1 MGPSLLW
8 TPLTLGADPDKG
20 KEFLGFFFSLL
31 LMMKNIYIFVN
42 FSGNNAQMLVKKKLS
57 KYNLIWMLDMI
68 SLNYGSVVIGRLR
81 LNRFDIG
88 SVLTE

>member
-1 MGPSLLW
+1 
-8 TPLTLGADPDKG
+8 
-20 KEFLGFFFSLL
+20 
-31 LMMKNIYIFVN
+31 MMKNIYIFVN